1 MSRKENRIRR
11 KPISILNWML
21 TIIVTF
27 IPGVNVLGC
36 LGMLIFSKNRSKKN
50 YSAAALILI
59 AIFVVLF
66 LLAFLF
72 FGDQIVDLTKK
83 LSESVK

>member
-21 TIIVTF
+21 TIIIAV

-36 LGMLIFSKNRSKKN
+36 LGMLIFDKNRSKKN
-50 YSAAALILI
+50 FAAAALILMV
-59 AIFVVLF
+59 IFAVLF
-66 LLAFLF
+66 LLAFLI
-72 FGDQIVDLTKK
+72 FGDQIVALTKQ